1 VEWGWHTTAM
11 EAGEATPIEVG
22 WMRGGN
28 WRATQAAL
36 VMLYAR
42 RALRPGGTAGTVE
55 RASASLTGAH
65 PLECAL
71 YGVLYGSVGPRELMN
86 KPRSRSAL
94 SALRRQLSAAGL
106 VRPRWRRVVIPGALV
121 CAQVALLTELGTV
134 PVWTVVPLVLA
145 LSGLIGLLAS
155 RRTIA
160 GSRMLRVLRI
170 RHAALS
176 KTRRDVHH
184 LTPVEAGMAVA
195 LFGDAALRA
204 ILPGSVLAA
213 GLLDEGRWWTADPQ
227 RAETPV
233 VWDSNSDLY

>member
-1 VEWGWHTTAM
+1 MAM
-11 EAGEATPIEVG
+11 EAGEATPVEVG
-22 WMRGGN
+22 WMRSGN

-36 VMLYAR
+36 AMLYAR
-42 RALRPGGTAGTVE
+42 GALRPGGTAGTVE
-55 RASASLTGAH
+55 RASASLAGAD
-65 PLECAL
+65 PLEYAL

-94 SALRRQLSAAGL
+94 SALRRQMSAAGL
-106 VRPRWRRVVIPGALV
+106 VRPRWRRVVLPGALV
-121 CAQVALLTELGTV
+121 SAQVALLTGLGTV
-134 PVWTVVPLVLA
+134 PIWIVVPLLLVL
-145 LSGLIGLLAS
+145 SSLIGMLAS

-176 KTRRDVHH
+176 EAERDARH
-184 LTPVEAGMAVA
+184 LTPVEVGMAVA

-204 ILPGSVLAA
+204 ILPGAVLAA
-213 GLLDEGRWWTADPQ
+213 GLLDGGRWWTADPQ